1 MVKCQMSNVN
11 LIFYSFSAIVFEVIK
26 IKVRYMPKKC
36 EICEK
41 TSTMERSR
49 KKLMSR
55 YNPTPKRRKRP
66 NLQKTNIP
74 ESATNKR
81 FKNFLGKKV
90 LACTKC
96 IKTLGKEER

>member
-1 MVKCQMSNVN
+1 VLGSLK
-11 LIFYSFSAIVFEVIK
+11 VIK
-26 IKVRYMPKKC
+26 NNNKNMPKKC

-66 NLQKTNIP
+66 NLQKTHIP
-74 ESATNKR
+74 ESTTNKR
-81 FKNFLGKKV
+81 FKNFLGQSV
-90 LACTKC
+90 TACTKC

>member
-1 MVKCQMSNVN
+1 MSNVN
-11 LIFYSFSAIVFEVIK
+11 LIFYCFFAIVLESL
-26 IKVRYMPKKC
+26 KVTKNNNENMPKKC

-41 TSTMERSR
+41 KSTMERSR

-81 FKNFLGKKV
+81 FKDFLGKKV